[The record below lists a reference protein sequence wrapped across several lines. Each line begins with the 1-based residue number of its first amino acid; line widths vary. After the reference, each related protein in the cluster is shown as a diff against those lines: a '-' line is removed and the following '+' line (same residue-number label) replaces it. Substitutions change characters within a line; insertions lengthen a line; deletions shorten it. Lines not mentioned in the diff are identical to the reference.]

1 MCWASQSLTSA
12 KYKMTARS
20 EALNIEEPDQLLRY
34 LRARG
39 LIAADESPAFHTL
52 SGGVSNRTVWVGRQA
67 GADWV
72 IKQALA
78 KLRVQ
83 VDWFSD
89 PARIRRETAGLRW
102 LGKIIPGQV
111 PECIFDDPG
120 RHILAMSA
128 IPQPHENW
136 KTVLLKGR
144 TDPRLAQCFGSLLAK
159 IHSAAA
165 DYPQL
170 ADAFAERRFFEE
182 LRLEPYYGYT
192 ATQVPAAAPFLAGLI
207 EATRVRRLALVHGDY
222 SPKNVLIHQNRL
234 IILDYEAIHFG
245 DPAFDIGFS
254 LTHFLSKAHH
264 LPARR
269 EAFLELARRYW
280 GAYWEALSPKLR
292 EPVRQFA
299 VRHTLACLLA
309 RVAGRSPLEYL
320 DRRERENQR
329 RLVLGLLKHDIC
341 EVPGLIDAVGATLG
355 QIRE

>member
-1 MCWASQSLTSA
+1 MARTSG
-12 KYKMTARS
+12 
-20 EALNIEEPDQLLRY
+20 LNIEDRAQLLAY
-34 LRARG
+34 LRERG
-39 LIAADESPAFHTL
+39 LIASDEAPSFQTL
-52 SGGVSNRTVWVGRQA
+52 SGGVSNRTVWVGRQD

-89 PARIRRETAGLRW
+89 PARIQREAAGLRW
-102 LGKIIPGQV
+102 LGVIIPGHV
-111 PECIFDDPG
+111 PEFIFDDPG
-120 RHILAMSA
+120 HHIMAMTA

-136 KTVLLKGR
+136 KTVLLEGR
-144 TDPRLAQCFGSLLAK
+144 ADPRLAQSFGRLLAK

-192 ATQVPAAAPFLAGLI
+192 ATQVPEAVPFLTELI
-207 EATRVRRLALVHGDY
+207 EATRARRLALVHGDY
-222 SPKNVLIHQNRL
+222 SPKNVLIHRDKL
-234 IILDYEAIHFG
+234 IILDFEVIHFG

-264 LPARR
+264 VPARR
-269 EAFLELARRYW
+269 EAFLEMARQYW
-280 GAYWEALSPKLR
+280 GAYWDALSADMR
-292 EPVRQFA
+292 EPVRQLA
-299 VRHTLACLLA
+299 VRHTLACMLA

-320 DRRERENQR
+320 DQIERERQKRIVLELMNQD
-329 RLVLGLLKHDIC
+329 LI
-341 EVPGLIDAVGATLG
+341 EIPSLIDAFDAEL
-355 QIRE
+355 RRAHE

>member
-1 MCWASQSLTSA
+1 
-12 KYKMTARS
+12 MTARS
-20 EALNIEEPDQLLRY
+20 IALNIEEPDQLLPY

-39 LIAADESPAFHTL
+39 LIGADEAPAFHTL
-52 SGGVSNRTVWVGRQA
+52 SGGVSNRTVWVERQA

-89 PARIRRETAGLRW
+89 PARIQRETAGLRW
-102 LGKIIPGQV
+102 LGVIIPGHV

-120 RHILAMSA
+120 HHILAMSA

-136 KTVLLKGR
+136 KTALLNGR
-144 TDPRLAQCFGSLLAK
+144 TDRRLAQSFGSLLAK

-170 ADAFAERRFFEE
+170 ADEFAERRFFEE

-192 ATQVPAAAPFLAGLI
+192 AAQVPGAAPFMTALI
-207 EATRVRRLALVHGDY
+207 QATRARRFALVHGDY
-222 SPKNVLIHQNRL
+222 SPKNVLIHRDRL
-234 IILDYEAIHFG
+234 IILDFEVIHFG

-269 EAFLELARRYW
+269 DAFLEMARLYW
-280 GAYWEALSPKLR
+280 GAYWDALSPDLR
-292 EPVRQFA
+292 EPVWQFA

-320 DRRERENQR
+320 EAFERERQKRIVLELMNQ
-329 RLVLGLLKHDIC
+329 DIN
-341 EVPGLIDAVGATLG
+341 EIPSLIDAFAVELRRAHD
-355 QIRE
+355 

>member
-1 MCWASQSLTSA
+1 
-12 KYKMTARS
+12 MTARH
-20 EALNIEEPDQLLRY
+20 EALNIEEPDQLLFY

-39 LIAADESPAFHTL
+39 LSDASEAPAFRTL
-52 SGGVSNRTVWVGRQA
+52 SGGVSNRTVWVRRGD

-89 PARIRRETAGLRW
+89 PERIRREAAGLRW
-102 LGKIIPGQV
+102 LGEIIPGQV
-111 PECIFDDPG
+111 PEFVFSDCE
-120 RHILAMSA
+120 RNILAMSA

-136 KTVLLKGR
+136 KTLLLDGHTDQNFAQSFGR
-144 TDPRLAQCFGSLLAK
+144 ILAQ

-165 DYPQL
+165 DYPQI
-170 ADAFAERRFFEE
+170 AEEFSERRFFEE

-192 ATQVPAAAPFLAGLI
+192 ATQVPEAAPFLTQLI
-207 EATRVRRLALVHGDY
+207 EATRARRFALVHGDY
-222 SPKNVLIHQNRL
+222 SPKNVLIHRDRL
-234 IILDYEAIHFG
+234 IILDYEVIHFG

-269 EAFLELARRYW
+269 EAFLEMARRYW
-280 GAYWEALSPKLR
+280 QSYWDALSPDLR

-299 VRHTLACLLA
+299 VGHTLACMLA

-320 DRRERENQR
+320 DELERENQKR
-329 RLVLGLLKHDIC
+329 IVLDILKRDIF
-341 EVPGLIDAVGATLG
+341 EVAGLIDVVGEALDR
-355 QIRE
+355 IHE